1 MSLPL
6 DLSFEDTSI
15 LPPIAEEVGIN
26 NNNGMVSKVFIHFP
40 VYLVW
45 PHDGTTMNN
54 GLYHDT
60 SKKIVKLWKRS

>member
-40 VYLVW
+40 VYLV
-45 PHDGTTMNN
+45 
-54 GLYHDT
+54 
-60 SKKIVKLWKRS
+60 